1 MASSE
6 IRATI
11 TLDASQFNSNLNG
24 VVKGL
29 SNFASNAN
37 DIGSSTSRSFA
48 QLGKDLGNVGLQM
61 QIAGQSIQTFFK
73 PVAGILTDSIKSAVS
88 YEDAFAGVRKT
99 VVATEP
105 EFNQLS
111 DAIRNMS
118 KEMPE
123 SADEIA
129 HVMEI
134 AGQLGIS
141 GVDNLESFTKTA
153 VMLGDTTNLSSEEAS
168 TALARFLNITGSGT
182 DTVDRLGSTLVD
194 LGNNTATTEADIMNM
209 ALGLAAAGS
218 QVGMT
223 DADILGFAA
232 TLSSL
237 GIASER
243 GGTAFSKLM
252 INMEVATE
260 TGGEALEQFASVA
273 GMSADQFKEKF
284 KTDATGAIT
293 DFIGGL
299 KNIENNGGS
308 AIKTL
313 DDMGI
318 KEVRL
323 RDTIMRAVEG
333 YDMMND
339 NLKLST
345 DAYNDN
351 NALVE
356 EAGKRYETTQ
366 SKIDIFK
373 NKLKDVGISIGDAVL
388 PAISKLLDI
397 GGKIIDWVGQLDP
410 KFLAI
415 VGVVGAVGVA
425 IGGFI
430 SVLGLVVSGISGGI
444 SALGLLG
451 GALSAV
457 SAPVLAVIGV
467 IAALVA
473 AFVYCW
479 NNVDGFK
486 EHVKEA
492 FSTIYEVIKSAVST
506 IWDVI
511 QTVWGAIKPFVME
524 VFQGC
529 AEIIGEVFLIIT
541 DYVVPAVKNIW
552 DTIEKV
558 WGAIKPY
565 VEKIFGGIAEYLGG
579 IWEVIKSVIKGA
591 LDIIKAIMDGDWGA
605 IKDIVA
611 NMMDGI
617 KNGIKR
623 TWDGIKQILDTVLDA
638 IKAVMSHVWE
648 GIKDKIS
655 SVLDGIKS
663 VISSVWDAI
672 KSAISSVLDAIKSV
686 VSNVWNSIKDTISSV
701 LEGIKSVASNIWNGI
716 KDTISSVLD
725 GIKSVASNV
734 WNGIKDTASSAFE
747 SIKSTASNVWNGI
760 KSAITHP
767 IETAKNTVLGIIDR
781 IKSAFSNMHISIP
794 KPKLPHIN
802 VGSRSF
808 LGGKVTIPTF
818 SISWY
823 AKGGFFDGATMIGV
837 GEAGKEAVLPLENK
851 RNMKPYA
858 QAVASLLDDFNAEP
872 KGNVYNNFNVSQ
884 LVVREEADIKKVAE
898 ELYTLQRREQR
909 KRGVPNV

>member
-29 SNFASNAN
+29 DNFASSAN
-37 DIGSSTSRSFA
+37 DIGSSTSRSFQ
-48 QLGKDLGNVGLQM
+48 QLGKDLGNAGLQM

-99 VVATEP
+99 VDATEP

-118 KEMPE
+118 KQMPE
-123 SADEIA
+123 SAEEIA
-129 HVMEI
+129 GVMEI

-141 GVDNLESFTKTA
+141 GTDNLESFTRTA

-194 LGNNTATTEADIMNM
+194 LGNNTATTESEIMDM
-209 ALGLAAAGS
+209 ALGLASAGS

-243 GGTAFSKLM
+243 GGSAFSKLM

-299 KNIENNGGS
+299 KNINDNGGS

-397 GGKIIDWVGQLDP
+397 GGKIIDWIGQLDP

-486 EHVKEA
+486 EKVKEA
-492 FSTIYEVIKSAVST
+492 FSTIYETIKSAVST

-511 QTVWGAIKPFVME
+511 KTVWGAIKPFVME

-529 AEIIGEVFLIIT
+529 AEIIGEVFTIIT

-565 VEKIFGGIAEYLGG
+565 VEKIFGGLAEYLGG

-623 TWDGIKQILDTVLDA
+623 TWDGIKQIIGTVLDA
-638 IKAVMSHVWE
+638 IKAVISNIWE
-648 GIKDKIS
+648 GIKEKIS

-781 IKSAFSNMHISIP
+781 IKSAFSNMKISIP

-858 QAVASLLDDFNAEP
+858 EAVAAIMNDLSNEP

>member
-29 SNFASNAN
+29 DNFASSAN
-37 DIGSSTSRSFA
+37 DIGSSTSRSFQ
-48 QLGKDLGNVGLQM
+48 QLGKDLGNAGLQM

-73 PVAGILTDSIKSAVS
+73 PISGILTDSINSAVS

-99 VVATEP
+99 VDATEP

-118 KEMPE
+118 KQMPE
-123 SADEIA
+123 SAEEIA
-129 HVMEI
+129 GVMEI
-134 AGQLGIS
+134 AGQLGIR
-141 GVDNLESFTKTA
+141 GTDNLESFTRTA

-243 GGTAFSKLM
+243 GGSAFSKLM

-486 EHVKEA
+486 EKVKEA
-492 FSTIYEVIKSAVST
+492 FSTIYETIKSAVST

-529 AEIIGEVFLIIT
+529 AEIIGEVFTIIT

-565 VEKIFGGIAEYLGG
+565 VEQIFGGLAEYLGG

-605 IKDIVA
+605 IKDIVL
-611 NMMDGI
+611 NMVDGI
-617 KNGIKR
+617 KNGIQR

-648 GIKDKIS
+648 AIKNKIS

-858 QAVASLLDDFNAEP
+858 EAVAAIMNDLSNEP

>member
-29 SNFASNAN
+29 DNFASSAN
-37 DIGSSTSRSFA
+37 DIGSSTSRSFQ
-48 QLGKDLGNVGLQM
+48 QLGKDLGNAGLQM

-73 PVAGILTDSIKSAVS
+73 PVSGILTDSINSAVS

-99 VVATEP
+99 VDATEP

-118 KEMPE
+118 KQMPE

-141 GVDNLESFTKTA
+141 GTDNLESFTRTA

-194 LGNNTATTEADIMNM
+194 LGNNTATTESEIMDM
-209 ALGLAAAGS
+209 ALGLASAGS

-243 GGTAFSKLM
+243 GGSAFSKLM

-397 GGKIIDWVGQLDP
+397 GGKIIDWIGQLDP

-415 VGVVGAVGVA
+415 VGVIGTVGVA

-430 SVLGLVVSGISGGI
+430 SALGLVVSGISGGI

-486 EHVKEA
+486 EKVKEA

-529 AEIIGEVFLIIT
+529 AEIIGEVFTIIT

-565 VEKIFGGIAEYLGG
+565 VEQIFGGLAEYLGG

-623 TWDGIKQILDTVLDA
+623 TWDGIKQIIGTVLDA
-638 IKAVMSHVWE
+638 IKAVISNIWE
-648 GIKDKIS
+648 GIKEKIS

-858 QAVASLLDDFNAEP
+858 EAVAAIMNDLSNEP

>member
-29 SNFASNAN
+29 DNFASSAN

-99 VVATEP
+99 VDATEP

-118 KEMPE
+118 KQMPE

-141 GVDNLESFTKTA
+141 GVDNLETFTKTA

-168 TALARFLNITGSGT
+168 TALAKFLNITGSGT

-223 DADILGFAA
+223 DSDILGFAA

-299 KNIENNGGS
+299 KNINDNGGS

-373 NKLKDVGISIGDAVL
+373 NKLKDVGISIGNAVL

-415 VGVVGAVGVA
+415 VGVIGAVGVA

-451 GALSAV
+451 GALSAI
-457 SAPVLAVIGV
+457 SAPVLAVVAV
-467 IAALVA
+467 IAGLVA

-479 NNVDGFK
+479 NNVEGFREK
-486 EHVKEA
+486 VTEA
-492 FSTIYEVIKSAVST
+492 FHTVCDVVSSVVST

-511 QTVWGAIKPFVME
+511 QTVWGAIKPFVIE

-529 AEIIGEVFLIIT
+529 AEIIGEVFTIIT

-579 IWEVIKSVIKGA
+579 IWEVIKSVIKAA

-605 IKDIVA
+605 IKDIVL
-611 NMMDGI
+611 NMVDGI

-623 TWDGIKQILDTVLDA
+623 TWDGIKQIIDTVLDA
-638 IKAVMSHVWE
+638 IKAVISNIWE
-648 GIKDKIS
+648 AIKNKIS

-663 VISSVWDAI
+663 VVSSAWEAV
-672 KSAISSVLDAIKSV
+672 KNKVSSVLDGIKAVISTAWEAVKNKISYVLDGIKSV
-686 VSNVWNSIKDTISSV
+686 VSSAW
-701 LEGIKSVASNIWNGI
+701 EGVKN
-716 KDTISSVLD
+716 KISSVLD
-725 GIKSVASNV
+725 GIKSVASNA
-734 WNGIKDTASSAFE
+734 WDNIKNKASSAFE
-747 SIKSTASNVWNGI
+747 GIKSTASNVWNGI

-767 IETAKNTVLGIIDR
+767 IETAKDKVLGIVDR

-794 KPKLPHIN
+794 KPKLPHIS
-802 VGSRSF
+802 VGSKSF

-818 SISWY
+818 SIDWY

-858 QAVASLLDDFNAEP
+858 EAVASLMNDLSNEP
-872 KGNVYNNFNVSQ
+872 KGNVYNNFNISQ

-909 KRGVPNV
+909 RRGVPNV

>member
-24 VVKGL
+24 VTKGL
-29 SNFASNAN
+29 SNFASSAN

-99 VVATEP
+99 VDATEP
-105 EFNQLS
+105 EFQQLS

-118 KEMPE
+118 KQMPE

-134 AGQLGIS
+134 AGQLGIR
-141 GVDNLESFTKTA
+141 GVDDLETFTKTA

-168 TALARFLNITGSGT
+168 TALAKFLNITGSGT

-223 DADILGFAA
+223 DSDILGFAA

-356 EAGKRYETTQ
+356 EAGKRYETVQ

-373 NKLKDVGISIGDAVL
+373 NKLKDVGISIGNAVL

-415 VGVVGAVGVA
+415 VGVIGTVGVA
-425 IGGFI
+425 IGGFL

-444 SALGLLG
+444 AALGLLG
-451 GALSAV
+451 GALSAI
-457 SAPVLAVIGV
+457 SAPVLAVVAV
-467 IAALVA
+467 IAGLVA

-479 NNVDGFK
+479 NNVEGFREK
-486 EHVKEA
+486 VTEA
-492 FSTIYEVIKSAVST
+492 FHTIYEVIKSAVST

-511 QTVWGAIKPFVME
+511 QTVWGAIKPFVVE

-529 AEIIGEVFLIIT
+529 AEIIGEVFTIIT

-579 IWEVIKSVIKGA
+579 IWEVIKSVIKAA

-605 IKDIVA
+605 IKDIVL
-611 NMMDGI
+611 NMVEGI

-623 TWDGIKQILDTVLDA
+623 TWDGIKQIIGTVLDA
-638 IKAVMSHVWE
+638 IKAVISNVWE
-648 GIKDKIS
+648 AIKNKIS

-663 VISSVWDAI
+663 VASSAWEGIKSLISSA
-672 KSAISSVLDAIKSV
+672 LDAIKSV
-686 VSNVWNSIKDTISSV
+686 VSSIWEAIKNKISSV
-701 LEGIKSVASNIWNGI
+701 LDGIKSVVSSAWDGVKN
-716 KDTISSVLD
+716 KISSVLD
-725 GIKSVASNV
+725 GIKSVASNA
-734 WNGIKDTASSAFE
+734 WDNIKNKASSAFE
-747 SIKSTASNVWNGI
+747 SVKSTASNVWNGI
-760 KSAITHP
+760 KSAITRP
-767 IETAKNTVLGIIDR
+767 IESAKDTVVGIVDR
-781 IKSAFSNMHISIP
+781 IKSAFSNMKISIP
-794 KPKLPHIN
+794 KPKLPHIS
-802 VGSRSF
+802 VGSKSF

-818 SISWY
+818 SIDWY

-858 QAVASLLDDFNAEP
+858 EAVASLMNDLSNEP
-872 KGNVYNNFNVSQ
+872 KGNIYNNFNVSQ

>member
-29 SNFASNAN
+29 DNFASSAN
-37 DIGSSTSRSFA
+37 DIGSSTSRSFQ

-73 PVAGILTDSIKSAVS
+73 PVSGILTDSIKSAVS

-99 VVATEP
+99 VDATEP

-123 SADEIA
+123 SAEEIA

-141 GVDNLESFTKTA
+141 GTDNLESFTRTA

-182 DTVDRLGSTLVD
+182 DTVDKLGSTLVD
-194 LGNNTATTEADIMNM
+194 LGNNTATTESEIMDM
-209 ALGLAAAGS
+209 ALGLASAGS

-243 GGTAFSKLM
+243 GGSAFSKLM

-511 QTVWGAIKPFVME
+511 KTVWGAIKPFVME

-565 VEKIFGGIAEYLGG
+565 VEKIFGGLAEYLGG

-605 IKDIVA
+605 IKDIVL
-611 NMMDGI
+611 NMVDGI

-623 TWDGIKQILDTVLDA
+623 TWDGIKQIIDTVLDA
-638 IKAVMSHVWE
+638 IKAVISNVWE
-648 GIKDKIS
+648 AIKNKIS

-663 VISSVWDAI
+663 VASSAWEGIKSLISSA
-672 KSAISSVLDAIKSV
+672 LDAIKSV
-686 VSNVWNSIKDTISSV
+686 VSSIWEAIKNKISSV
-701 LEGIKSVASNIWNGI
+701 LDGIKSVVSNIWNGI

-725 GIKSVASNV
+725 GIKSVASNA
-734 WNGIKDTASSAFE
+734 WDNIKNKASSAFE
-747 SIKSTASNVWNGI
+747 SVKSTASNVWNGI

-767 IETAKNTVLGIIDR
+767 IESAKNTVLGIIDR

-794 KPKLPHIN
+794 KPKLPHIS

>member
-29 SNFASNAN
+29 DNFASSAN

-99 VVATEP
+99 VDATEP

-118 KEMPE
+118 KQMPE

-141 GVDNLESFTKTA
+141 GVGNLETFTKTA

-168 TALARFLNITGSGT
+168 TALAKFLNITGSGT

-223 DADILGFAA
+223 DSDILGFAA

-345 DAYNDN
+345 DAYNNN

-366 SKIDIFK
+366 SKIEIFK
-373 NKLKDVGISIGDAVL
+373 NKLKDVGISIGNAVL

-415 VGVVGAVGVA
+415 VGVIGTVGVA
-425 IGGFI
+425 IGGFL

-451 GALSAV
+451 GALSAI
-457 SAPVLAVIGV
+457 SAPVLAVVAV
-467 IAALVA
+467 IAGLVA

-479 NNVDGFK
+479 NNVEGFREK
-486 EHVKEA
+486 VTEA
-492 FSTIYEVIKSAVST
+492 FHTVCDVVSSVVST

-511 QTVWGAIKPFVME
+511 QTVWGAIKPFVIE

-529 AEIIGEVFLIIT
+529 AEIIGEVFTIIT

-552 DTIEKV
+552 DTIENV

-605 IKDIVA
+605 IKDIVL
-611 NMMDGI
+611 NMVEGI

-623 TWDGIKQILDTVLDA
+623 TWDGIKQIIDTVLDG
-638 IKAVMSHVWE
+638 IKAVISNVWE
-648 GIKDKIS
+648 AIKNKIS
-655 SVLDGIKS
+655 SVLDGIKA
-663 VISSVWDAI
+663 VISTAWEAVKNKVSY
-672 KSAISSVLDAIKSV
+672 VLD
-686 VSNVWNSIKDTISSV
+686 
-701 LEGIKSVASNIWNGI
+701 GIKAVISTAWEAVKN
-716 KDTISSVLD
+716 KISSVLD
-725 GIKSVASNV
+725 GIKAVISTAWEAVKNKISYV
-734 WNGIKDTASSAFE
+734 LEGIKSVVSNAWDNIKNRASSAFE
-747 SIKSTASNVWNGI
+747 GIKSTASNVWNGI

-767 IETAKNTVLGIIDR
+767 IETAKDKVLGIVDR

-794 KPKLPHIN
+794 KPKLPHIS
-802 VGSRSF
+802 VGSKSF

-818 SISWY
+818 SIDWY

-858 QAVASLLDDFNAEP
+858 EAVASLMNDLSNEP
-872 KGNVYNNFNVSQ
+872 KGNVYNNFNISQ

-909 KRGVPNV
+909 RRGVPNV

>member
-29 SNFASNAN
+29 DNFASSAN
-37 DIGSSTSRSFA
+37 DIGSSTSRSFQ
-48 QLGKDLGNVGLQM
+48 QLGKDLGNAGLQM

-99 VVATEP
+99 VDATEP

-118 KEMPE
+118 KQMPE
-123 SADEIA
+123 SAEEIA
-129 HVMEI
+129 GVMEI
-134 AGQLGIS
+134 AGQLGIR
-141 GVDNLESFTKTA
+141 GTDNLESFTRTA

-194 LGNNTATTEADIMNM
+194 LGNNTATTESEIMDM
-209 ALGLAAAGS
+209 ALGLASAGS

-243 GGTAFSKLM
+243 GGSAFSKLM

-299 KNIENNGGS
+299 KNINDNGGS

-373 NKLKDVGISIGDAVL
+373 NKLKDVGISIGNAVL

-397 GGKIIDWVGQLDP
+397 GGKIIDWIGQLDP

-486 EHVKEA
+486 EKVKEA
-492 FSTIYEVIKSAVST
+492 FSTIYETIKSAVST

-511 QTVWGAIKPFVME
+511 KTVWGAIKPFVME

-529 AEIIGEVFLIIT
+529 AEIIGEVFTIIT

-565 VEKIFGGIAEYLGG
+565 VEKIFGGLAEYLGG

-623 TWDGIKQILDTVLDA
+623 TWDGIKQIIGTVLDA
-638 IKAVMSHVWE
+638 IKAVISNIWE
-648 GIKDKIS
+648 GIKEKIS

-781 IKSAFSNMHISIP
+781 IKSAFSNMKISIP

-858 QAVASLLDDFNAEP
+858 EAVAAIMNDLSNEP

>member
-29 SNFASNAN
+29 DNFASSAN

-99 VVATEP
+99 VDATEP

-118 KEMPE
+118 KQMPE
-123 SADEIA
+123 SADDIA

-141 GVDNLESFTKTA
+141 GVDNLETFTKTA

-168 TALARFLNITGSGT
+168 TALAKFLNITGSST
-182 DTVDRLGSTLVD
+182 ETVDKLGSSLVD

-218 QVGMT
+218 QVGMS

-299 KNIENNGGS
+299 KNINDNGGS

-373 NKLKDVGISIGDAVL
+373 NKLKDVGISIGNAVL

-410 KFLAI
+410 KILAI
-415 VGVVGAVGVA
+415 VGVIGTVGVA
-425 IGGFI
+425 IGGFL

-451 GALSAV
+451 GALSAI
-457 SAPVLAVIGV
+457 SAPVLAVVAV
-467 IAALVA
+467 IAGLVA

-479 NNVDGFK
+479 NNVEGFREK
-486 EHVKEA
+486 VTEA
-492 FSTIYEVIKSAVST
+492 FHTIYEVIKSAVST

-511 QTVWGAIKPFVME
+511 QTVWGAIKPFVVE

-529 AEIIGEVFLIIT
+529 AEIIGEVFTIIT

-579 IWEVIKSVIKGA
+579 IWEVIKSVIKAA

-605 IKDIVA
+605 IKDIVL
-611 NMMDGI
+611 NMVEGI

-623 TWDGIKQILDTVLDA
+623 TWDGIKQIIDTVLDA
-638 IKAVMSHVWE
+638 IKAVISNVWE
-648 GIKDKIS
+648 AIKNKIS

-663 VISSVWDAI
+663 VASSAWEGIKSLISSA
-672 KSAISSVLDAIKSV
+672 LDAIKSV
-686 VSNVWNSIKDTISSV
+686 VSSIWEAIKNKISSV
-701 LEGIKSVASNIWNGI
+701 LDGIKSVVSSAWDGVKN
-716 KDTISSVLD
+716 KISSVLD
-725 GIKSVASNV
+725 GIKSVASNA
-734 WNGIKDTASSAFE
+734 WDNIKNKASSAFE
-747 SIKSTASNVWNGI
+747 GIKSTASNVWNGI

-767 IETAKNTVLGIIDR
+767 IETAKDKVLGIVDK
-781 IKSAFSNMHISIP
+781 IKSAFSGMKISIP
-794 KPKLPHIN
+794 KPKLPHID
-802 VGSRSF
+802 VGSKSF

-858 QAVASLLDDFNAEP
+858 EAVASLMNDLSNEP
-872 KGNVYNNFNVSQ
+872 KGNVYNNFNISQ

-909 KRGVPNV
+909 RRGVPNV

>member
-11 TLDASQFNSNLNG
+11 TLDASQFTSNLNG
-24 VVKGL
+24 VEKGL
-29 SNFASNAN
+29 SNFASNASN
-37 DIGSSTSRSFA
+37 IGSSTSRSFA

-61 QIAGQSIQTFFK
+61 QVAGQSIQTFFK

-99 VVATEP
+99 VDATEP

-123 SADEIA
+123 SAEEIA
-129 HVMEI
+129 GVMEI
-134 AGQLGIS
+134 AGQLGIR
-141 GVDNLESFTKTA
+141 GTDNLESFTRTA

-223 DADILGFAA
+223 DSDILGFAA

-243 GGTAFSKLM
+243 GGSAFSKLM

-373 NKLKDVGISIGDAVL
+373 NKLKDVGISIGNAVL

-451 GALSAV
+451 GALSAI
-457 SAPVLAVIGV
+457 SAPVLAVVAV
-467 IAALVA
+467 IAGLVA

-486 EHVKEA
+486 EHVTEA
-492 FSTIYEVIKSAVST
+492 FHTIWEVIKSAVST

-511 QTVWGAIKPFVME
+511 KTVWGAIKPFVME

-565 VEKIFGGIAEYLGG
+565 VEKIFGGLAEDLGG

-591 LDIIKAIMDGDWGA
+591 LDIIKAVMDGDWGA
-605 IKDIVA
+605 IKDIVL
-611 NMMDGI
+611 NMVDGI
-617 KNGIKR
+617 KNGIQR
-623 TWDGIKQILDTVLDA
+623 TWDGIKQI
-638 IKAVMSHVWE
+638 
-648 GIKDKIS
+648 IS
-655 SVLDGIKS
+655 TVLDGIKS
-663 VISSVWDAI
+663 VVSTAWEGIKNKVSSA
-672 KSAISSVLDAIKSV
+672 LDAIKAVISTAWETV
-686 VSNVWNSIKDTISSV
+686 KNKVSYV
-701 LEGIKSVASNIWNGI
+701 LDGIKVV
-716 KDTISSVLD
+716 ISTAWEAVKNKISHVLD
-725 GIKSVASNV
+725 GIKSVVSNA
-734 WNGIKDTASSAFE
+734 WDNIKNTASSAFE
-747 SIKSTASNVWNGI
+747 GIKSTASSVWNGI
-760 KSAITHP
+760 KSAITRP
-767 IETAKNTVLGIIDR
+767 IESAKNKVLGIVEK
-781 IKSAFSNMHISIP
+781 IKSAFSGMKISIP
-794 KPKLPHIN
+794 KPKLPHID
-802 VGSRSF
+802 VGSKSF

-858 QAVASLLDDFNAEP
+858 EAVASLMNDLSDEP

>member
-24 VVKGL
+24 VIKGL
-29 SNFASNAN
+29 DNFASNAN
-37 DIGSSTSRSFA
+37 NIGNSASKSFQ
-48 QLGKDLGNVGLQM
+48 QLGKDLGNAGLQM
-61 QIAGQSIQTFFK
+61 QIAGKSIQTLFK
-73 PVAGILTDSIKSAVS
+73 PMAGILTDSVKAAID
-88 YEDAFAGVRKT
+88 YQDAFAGVRKT
-99 VVATEP
+99 VDATEP
-105 EFNQLS
+105 EFKQLS
-111 DAIRNMS
+111 DAVRNMS
-118 KEMPE
+118 KQMPE

-141 GVDNLESFTKTA
+141 GVGNLETFTKTA

-168 TALARFLNITGSGT
+168 TALAKFLNITGSGT
-182 DTVDRLGSTLVD
+182 GTVDRLGSSLVD

-218 QVGMT
+218 QIGMS

-299 KNIENNGGS
+299 KNINDNGGS

-345 DAYNDN
+345 DAYNEN
-351 NALVE
+351 NALVD
-356 EAGKRYETTQ
+356 EAAKRYETVQ
-366 SKIDIFK
+366 SKLDIFK
-373 NKLKDVGISIGDAVL
+373 NKLKDVGISIGDAML

-397 GGKIIDWVGQLDP
+397 GGKIVDWVGQLNP
-410 KFLAI
+410 NFLAV
-415 VGVVGAVGVA
+415 VGVIGVVGVA
-425 IGGFI
+425 IGGFL
-430 SVLGLVVSGISGGI
+430 SVLGLIVSGISGGI
-444 SALGLLG
+444 AALGLLG
-451 GALSAV
+451 GALTAI
-457 SAPVLAVIGV
+457 SAPVVAVIAV
-467 IAALVA
+467 IAGLVA

-486 EHVKEA
+486 EHVTEA
-492 FSTIYEVIKSAVST
+492 FNRIYDVISNAVST
-506 IWDVI
+506 VWDVI
-511 QTVWGAIKPFVME
+511 QTVWGAIKPFVVD
-524 VFQGC
+524 VFQGI
-529 AEIIGEVFLIIT
+529 ATIVGEVFTIIL
-541 DYVVPAVKNIW
+541 DIVVPVVEGIW
-552 DTIEKV
+552 NTIQTV
-558 WGAIKPY
+558 WGAVKPY
-565 VEKIFGGIAEYLGG
+565 VEAVFGGIAEYLGG
-579 IWEVIKSVIKGA
+579 IWDVIYSVIKGA
-591 LDIIKAIMDGDWGA
+591 LDIIKAVMDGDWGA
-605 IKDIVA
+605 IKDIVL
-611 NMMDGI
+611 NMVDGI
-617 KNGIKR
+617 KNGIQR
-623 TWDGIKQILDTVLDA
+623 TWDGIKQIISTVLDG
-638 IKAVMSHVWE
+638 IKAVISTVWE
-648 GIKDKIS
+648 AIKNKIS

-663 VISSVWDAI
+663 VASSAWEGIKSLISSA
-672 KSAISSVLDAIKSV
+672 LDGIKSV
-686 VSNVWNSIKDTISSV
+686 VSSIW
-701 LEGIKSVASNIWNGI
+701 EGIKN
-716 KDTISSVLD
+716 KISSVLD
-725 GIKSVASNV
+725 GIKSVASNA
-734 WNGIKDTASSAFE
+734 WDNIKNTASSAFE
-747 SIKSTASNVWNGI
+747 SVKSTASNVWNGI
-760 KSAITHP
+760 KSAITRP
-767 IETAKNTVLGIIDR
+767 IESAKDTVIGIVDK
-781 IKSAFSNMHISIP
+781 IKSAFSGMKISIP
-794 KPKLPHIN
+794 KPKLPHID
-802 VGSRSF
+802 VGSKSF

-858 QAVASLLDDFNAEP
+858 EAVASLMNDLSNEP

>member
-11 TLDASQFNSNLNG
+11 TLDATQFNSNLNG

-37 DIGSSTSRSFA
+37 NIGNSASKSFS
-48 QLGKDLGNVGLQM
+48 QLGKDLSSVGIQM
-61 QIAGQSIQTFFK
+61 QIAGKSIQTLFK
-73 PVAGILTDSIKSAVS
+73 PMAGILTDSVKAAID
-88 YEDAFAGVRKT
+88 YQDAFAGVRKT
-99 VVATEP
+99 VDATEP
-105 EFNQLS
+105 EFKQLS
-111 DAIRNMS
+111 DAVRNMS

-141 GVDNLESFTKTA
+141 GVGNLETFTKTA

-168 TALARFLNITGSGT
+168 TALAKFLNITGSGT
-182 DTVDRLGSTLVD
+182 GTVDRLGSSLVD

-218 QVGMT
+218 QIGMS

-351 NALVE
+351 NALVD
-356 EAGKRYETTQ
+356 EAAKRYETVQ

-397 GGKIIDWVGQLDP
+397 GGKIVDWVGQLNP
-410 KFLAI
+410 NFLAV
-415 VGVVGAVGVA
+415 VGVIGVVGVA
-425 IGGFI
+425 IGGFL
-430 SVLGLVVSGISGGI
+430 SVLGLIVSGISGGI
-444 SALGLLG
+444 AALGLLG
-451 GALSAV
+451 GALTAI
-457 SAPVLAVIGV
+457 SAPVVAVIAV
-467 IAALVA
+467 IAGLVA

-486 EHVKEA
+486 EHVTEA
-492 FSTIYEVIKSAVST
+492 FHRIYDVISNAVST
-506 IWDVI
+506 VWDVI
-511 QTVWGAIKPFVME
+511 QTVWGAIKPFVVD
-524 VFQGC
+524 VFQGI
-529 AEIIGEVFLIIT
+529 ATIVGEVFTIIL
-541 DYVVPAVKNIW
+541 DIVVPVVEGVWN
-552 DTIEKV
+552 TIQSV
-558 WGAIKPY
+558 WGAVKPY
-565 VEKIFGGIAEYLGG
+565 VEAIFGGIAEYLGG
-579 IWEVIKSVIKGA
+579 IWDVIYSVIKGA
-591 LDIIKAIMDGDWGA
+591 LDIIKAAMDGDWGA
-605 IKDIVA
+605 IKDIVL
-611 NMMDGI
+611 NMVDGI
-617 KNGIKR
+617 KDGIQR
-623 TWDGIKQILDTVLDA
+623 TWDGIKQIISTVLDG
-638 IKAVMSHVWE
+638 IKSVVSAAWE
-648 GIKDKIS
+648 GIKNKVS

-663 VISSVWDAI
+663 VASSAWEGIKSLISSA
-672 KSAISSVLDAIKSV
+672 LDGIKSV
-686 VSNVWNSIKDTISSV
+686 VSSIW
-701 LEGIKSVASNIWNGI
+701 EGIKS
-716 KDTISSVLD
+716 KISSVLD
-725 GIKSVASNV
+725 GIKSVASNA
-734 WNGIKDTASSAFE
+734 WDNIKNTASSAFE
-747 SIKSTASNVWNGI
+747 SVKSTASNVWNGI
-760 KSAITHP
+760 KSAITRP
-767 IETAKNTVLGIIDR
+767 IESAKDTVIGIVDK
-781 IKSAFSNMHISIP
+781 IKSAFSGMKISIP
-794 KPKLPHIN
+794 KPKLPHID
-802 VGSRSF
+802 VGSKSF

-858 QAVASLLDDFNAEP
+858 EAVASLMNDLSNEP

-884 LVVREEADIKKVAE
+884 LVVREEADIKKIAE

>member
-29 SNFASNAN
+29 DNFASSAN

-99 VVATEP
+99 VDATEP

-118 KEMPE
+118 KQMPE
-123 SADEIA
+123 SAEEIA
-129 HVMEI
+129 GVMEI

-141 GVDNLESFTKTA
+141 GTDNLESFTRTA

-194 LGNNTATTEADIMNM
+194 LGNNTATTEAEIMDM
-209 ALGLAAAGS
+209 ALGLASAGS

-223 DADILGFAA
+223 DSDILGFAA

-552 DTIEKV
+552 DTIQTV

-605 IKDIVA
+605 IKDIVL
-611 NMMDGI
+611 NMVDGI
-617 KNGIKR
+617 KNGIQR
-623 TWDGIKQILDTVLDA
+623 TWDGIKQILGTVLDA
-638 IKAVMSHVWE
+638 IKAVISTVWE
-648 GIKDKIS
+648 AIKNKIS

-672 KSAISSVLDAIKSV
+672 KSAISSALDAIKSV

-701 LEGIKSVASNIWNGI
+701 LDGIKSVASNIWNGI

-725 GIKSVASNV
+725 GIKSVASNA
-734 WNGIKDTASSAFE
+734 WDNIKNTASSAFE
-747 SIKSTASNVWNGI
+747 SVKSTASNVWNGI
-760 KSAITHP
+760 KSAITRP
-767 IETAKNTVLGIIDR
+767 IESAKNTVLGIVDR

>member
-99 VVATEP
+99 VDATEP

-118 KEMPE
+118 KQMPE
-123 SADEIA
+123 SANDIA

-141 GVDNLESFTKTA
+141 GVDNLETFTKTA

-168 TALARFLNITGSGT
+168 TALAKFLNITGSST
-182 DTVDRLGSTLVD
+182 KTVDKLGSSLVD

-218 QVGMT
+218 QVGMS

-299 KNIENNGGS
+299 KNINDNGGS

-339 NLKLST
+339 NLKLSS

-373 NKLKDVGISIGDAVL
+373 NKLKDVGISIGNAVL

-451 GALSAV
+451 GALSAI
-457 SAPVLAVIGV
+457 SAPVLAVVAV
-467 IAALVA
+467 IAGLVA

-479 NNVDGFK
+479 NNVEGFREK
-486 EHVKEA
+486 VTEA
-492 FSTIYEVIKSAVST
+492 FHTIYEVIKSAVST

-529 AEIIGEVFLIIT
+529 AEIIGEVFTIIT

-605 IKDIVA
+605 IKDIVL
-611 NMMDGI
+611 NMVEGI

-623 TWDGIKQILDTVLDA
+623 TWDGIKQIIDTVLDA
-638 IKAVMSHVWE
+638 IKAVISNIWE
-648 GIKDKIS
+648 AIKNKIS

-663 VISSVWDAI
+663 VISSVWDSI
-672 KSAISSVLDAIKSV
+672 KSAISSALDAIKSV
-686 VSNVWNSIKDTISSV
+686 VSSIWEAIKNKISSV
-701 LEGIKSVASNIWNGI
+701 LDGIKSVVASAWDGVKN
-716 KDTISSVLD
+716 KISSVLD
-725 GIKSVASNV
+725 GIKSVASNA
-734 WNGIKDTASSAFE
+734 WENIKNTASSAFE
-747 SIKSTASNVWNGI
+747 SVKSTASNVWNGI

-767 IETAKNTVLGIIDR
+767 IETAKDTVLGIVDR

-794 KPKLPHIN
+794 KPKLPHIS
-802 VGSRSF
+802 VGSKSF

-858 QAVASLLDDFNAEP
+858 QAVASLLDDFNTEP
-872 KGNVYNNFNVSQ
+872 KGNIYNNFNVSQ

>member
-11 TLDASQFNSNLNG
+11 TLDASQFTSNLNG
-24 VVKGL
+24 VEKGL
-29 SNFASNAN
+29 SNFASNASN
-37 DIGSSTSRSFA
+37 IGSSTSRSFA

-61 QIAGQSIQTFFK
+61 QVAGQSIQTFFK

-99 VVATEP
+99 VDATEP

-118 KEMPE
+118 KQMPE

-141 GVDNLESFTKTA
+141 GVDDLETFTKTA

-168 TALARFLNITGSGT
+168 TALAKFLNITGSGT
-182 DTVDRLGSTLVD
+182 GTVDKLGSSLVD

-218 QVGMT
+218 QVGMS

-243 GGTAFSKLM
+243 GGSAFSKLM

-373 NKLKDVGISIGDAVL
+373 NKLKDVGISIGNAVL

-451 GALSAV
+451 GALSAI
-457 SAPVLAVIGV
+457 SAPVLAVIAV
-467 IAALVA
+467 IAGLVA

-486 EHVKEA
+486 EHVTEA
-492 FSTIYEVIKSAVST
+492 FHTIWEVIKSAVST

-511 QTVWGAIKPFVME
+511 KTVWGAIKPFVME

-565 VEKIFGGIAEYLGG
+565 VEKIFGGLAEYLGG

-605 IKDIVA
+605 IKDIVI
-611 NMMDGI
+611 NMVEGI

-623 TWDGIKQILDTVLDA
+623 TWDGIKQIIDTVLDA
-638 IKAVMSHVWE
+638 IKAVISNVWE
-648 GIKDKIS
+648 AIKNKIS

-663 VISSVWDAI
+663 VASSAWEGIKSLISSA
-672 KSAISSVLDAIKSV
+672 LDAIKSV
-686 VSNVWNSIKDTISSV
+686 VSSIWEAIKNKISSV
-701 LEGIKSVASNIWNGI
+701 LDGIKSVVSNIWNGI

-725 GIKSVASNV
+725 GIKSVASNA
-734 WNGIKDTASSAFE
+734 WDNIKNKASSAFE
-747 SIKSTASNVWNGI
+747 SVKSTASNVWNGI

-767 IETAKNTVLGIIDR
+767 IESAKNTVLGIIDR

-794 KPKLPHIN
+794 KPKLPHIS

-858 QAVASLLDDFNAEP
+858 QAVASLLDDFNTEP

>member
-24 VVKGL
+24 AVKGL
-29 SNFASNAN
+29 DNFASSAN

-73 PVAGILTDSIKSAVS
+73 PVSGILTDSIKSAVS

-99 VVATEP
+99 VDATEP

-118 KEMPE
+118 KQMPE

-134 AGQLGIS
+134 AGQLGIR
-141 GVDNLESFTKTA
+141 GTDNLESFTRTA

-223 DADILGFAA
+223 DSDILGFAA

-356 EAGKRYETTQ
+356 EAGKRYETVQ

-373 NKLKDVGISIGDAVL
+373 NKLKDVGISIGNAVL

-415 VGVVGAVGVA
+415 VGVIGTVGVA
-425 IGGFI
+425 IGGFL

-451 GALSAV
+451 GALSAI
-457 SAPVLAVIGV
+457 SAPVLAVVAV
-467 IAALVA
+467 IAGLVA

-479 NNVDGFK
+479 NNVEGFREK
-486 EHVKEA
+486 VTEA
-492 FSTIYEVIKSAVST
+492 FHTVCDVVSSVVST

-511 QTVWGAIKPFVME
+511 QTVWGAIKPFVIE

-529 AEIIGEVFLIIT
+529 AEIIGEVFTIIT

-552 DTIEKV
+552 DTIQSV

-605 IKDIVA
+605 IKDIVL
-611 NMMDGI
+611 NMVDGI

-623 TWDGIKQILDTVLDA
+623 TWDGIKQIIGTVLDG
-638 IKAVMSHVWE
+638 IKAVISNIWE
-648 GIKDKIS
+648 AIKNKIS

-663 VISSVWDAI
+663 VISSVWDSI
-672 KSAISSVLDAIKSV
+672 KSAISSALDAIKSV
-686 VSNVWNSIKDTISSV
+686 VSSIWEAIKNKISSV
-701 LEGIKSVASNIWNGI
+701 LDGIKSVVSSAWDGVKN
-716 KDTISSVLD
+716 KISSVLD
-725 GIKSVASNV
+725 GIKSVASNA
-734 WNGIKDTASSAFE
+734 WDNIKNKASSAFE
-747 SIKSTASNVWNGI
+747 GIKSTASNVWNGI

-767 IETAKNTVLGIIDR
+767 IETAKDTVLGIVDR
-781 IKSAFSNMHISIP
+781 IKSAFSNMKISIP
-794 KPKLPHIN
+794 KPKLPHIS
-802 VGSRSF
+802 VGSKSF

-818 SISWY
+818 SIDWY

-858 QAVASLLDDFNAEP
+858 EAVASLMNDLSNEP

-884 LVVREEADIKKVAE
+884 LVVREEADIKKIAE

>member
-11 TLDASQFNSNLNG
+11 TLDATQFNNNLNG

-37 DIGSSTSRSFA
+37 NIGNSASKSFS
-48 QLGKDLGNVGLQM
+48 QLGKDLSSVGIQM
-61 QIAGQSIQTFFK
+61 QIAGKSIQTLFK
-73 PVAGILTDSIKSAVS
+73 PMAGILTDSVKAAID
-88 YEDAFAGVRKT
+88 YQDAFAGVRKT
-99 VVATEP
+99 VDATEP
-105 EFNQLS
+105 EFKQLS
-111 DAIRNMS
+111 DAVRNMS

-141 GVDNLESFTKTA
+141 GVGNLETFTKTA

-168 TALARFLNITGSGT
+168 TALAKFLNITGSGT
-182 DTVDRLGSTLVD
+182 GTVDRLGSSLVD

-218 QVGMT
+218 QIGMS

-351 NALVE
+351 NALVDE
-356 EAGKRYETTQ
+356 TAKSYETVQ

-397 GGKIIDWVGQLDP
+397 GGKIVDWVGQLNP
-410 KFLAI
+410 NFLAV
-415 VGVVGAVGVA
+415 VGVIGVVGVA
-425 IGGFI
+425 IGGFL
-430 SVLGLVVSGISGGI
+430 SVLGLIVSGISGGI
-444 SALGLLG
+444 AALGLLG
-451 GALSAV
+451 GALTAI
-457 SAPVLAVIGV
+457 SAPVVAVIAV
-467 IAALVA
+467 IAGLVA

-486 EHVKEA
+486 EHVTEA
-492 FSTIYEVIKSAVST
+492 FHRIYDVISNAVST
-506 IWDVI
+506 VWDVI
-511 QTVWGAIKPFVME
+511 QTVWGAIKPFVVD
-524 VFQGC
+524 VFQGI
-529 AEIIGEVFLIIT
+529 ATIVGEVFTIIL
-541 DYVVPAVKNIW
+541 DIVVPVVEGVWN
-552 DTIEKV
+552 TIQSV
-558 WGAIKPY
+558 WGAVKPY
-565 VEKIFGGIAEYLGG
+565 VEAIFGGIAEYLGG
-579 IWEVIKSVIKGA
+579 IWDVIYSVIKGA
-591 LDIIKAIMDGDWGA
+591 LDIIKAAMDGDWGA
-605 IKDIVA
+605 IKDIVL
-611 NMMDGI
+611 NMVEGI
-617 KNGIKR
+617 KNGIQR
-623 TWDGIKQILDTVLDA
+623 TWDGIKQIISTVLDG
-638 IKAVMSHVWE
+638 IKSVVSAAWE
-648 GIKDKIS
+648 GIKNKVS

-663 VISSVWDAI
+663 VASSAWEGIKSLISSA
-672 KSAISSVLDAIKSV
+672 LDGIKSV
-686 VSNVWNSIKDTISSV
+686 VSSIW
-701 LEGIKSVASNIWNGI
+701 EGIKN
-716 KDTISSVLD
+716 KISSVLD
-725 GIKSVASNV
+725 GIKSVASNA
-734 WNGIKDTASSAFE
+734 WDNIKNTASSAFE
-747 SIKSTASNVWNGI
+747 SVKSTASNVWNGI
-760 KSAITHP
+760 KSAITRP
-767 IETAKNTVLGIIDR
+767 IESAKDTVIGIVDK
-781 IKSAFSNMHISIP
+781 IKSAFSGMKISIP
-794 KPKLPHIN
+794 KPKLPHID
-802 VGSRSF
+802 VGSKSF

-858 QAVASLLDDFNAEP
+858 EAVASLMNDLSNEP

-909 KRGVPNV
+909 RRGVPNV

>member
-29 SNFASNAN
+29 DNFASSAN

-99 VVATEP
+99 VDATEP

-118 KEMPE
+118 KQMPE
-123 SADEIA
+123 SAEEIA

-134 AGQLGIS
+134 AGQLGIR
-141 GVDNLESFTKTA
+141 GTDNLESFTRTA

-194 LGNNTATTEADIMNM
+194 LGNNTATTEAEIMDM
-209 ALGLAAAGS
+209 ALGLASAGS

-223 DADILGFAA
+223 DSDILGFAA

-345 DAYNDN
+345 DAYNEN
-351 NALVE
+351 NALVD

-373 NKLKDVGISIGDAVL
+373 NKLKDVGISIGNAVL

-451 GALSAV
+451 GALSAI

-486 EHVKEA
+486 EKVKEA

-529 AEIIGEVFLIIT
+529 AEIIGEVFTIIT

-552 DTIEKV
+552 DTIQAV

-605 IKDIVA
+605 IKDIVL
-611 NMMDGI
+611 NMVDGI
-617 KNGIKR
+617 KNGIQR
-623 TWDGIKQILDTVLDA
+623 TWDGIKQIIGTVLDA
-638 IKAVMSHVWE
+638 IKAVISAVWE
-648 GIKDKIS
+648 AIKNKIS

-701 LEGIKSVASNIWNGI
+701 LDGIKSVASNIWNGI

-725 GIKSVASNV
+725 GIKSVASNA
-734 WNGIKDTASSAFE
+734 WDNIKNKASSAFE
-747 SIKSTASNVWNGI
+747 GIKSTASNVWNGI

-767 IETAKNTVLGIIDR
+767 IETAKNTVLGIVDR

-858 QAVASLLDDFNAEP
+858 QAVASLMDDFNTEP

>member
-29 SNFASNAN
+29 DNFASNAN

-61 QIAGQSIQTFFK
+61 QVAGQSIQTFFK
-73 PVAGILTDSIKSAVS
+73 PVAGILTDSINSAVS

-99 VVATEP
+99 VDATEP

-118 KEMPE
+118 KQMPE

-134 AGQLGIS
+134 AGQLGIR
-141 GVDNLESFTKTA
+141 GTDNLESFTRTA

-223 DADILGFAA
+223 DSDILGFAA

-397 GGKIIDWVGQLDP
+397 GGKIIDWIGQLDP

-486 EHVKEA
+486 EKVKEA

-529 AEIIGEVFLIIT
+529 AEIIGEVFTIIT

-565 VEKIFGGIAEYLGG
+565 VEQIFGGLAEYLGG

-623 TWDGIKQILDTVLDA
+623 TWDGIKQIIGTVLDA
-638 IKAVMSHVWE
+638 IKAVISNIWE
-648 GIKDKIS
+648 GIKEKIS

-858 QAVASLLDDFNAEP
+858 QAVASLMDDFNAEP

>member
-29 SNFASNAN
+29 DNFASSAN

-73 PVAGILTDSIKSAVS
+73 PVSGILTDSIKSAVS

-99 VVATEP
+99 VDATEP

-118 KEMPE
+118 KQMPE
-123 SADEIA
+123 SAEEIA
-129 HVMEI
+129 GVMEI

-141 GVDNLESFTKTA
+141 GTDNLESFTRTA

-182 DTVDRLGSTLVD
+182 NTVDRLGSTLVD
-194 LGNNTATTEADIMNM
+194 LGNNTATTEAEIMDM
-209 ALGLAAAGS
+209 ALGLASAGS

-486 EHVKEA
+486 EKVKEA

-529 AEIIGEVFLIIT
+529 AEIIGEVFTIIT

-565 VEKIFGGIAEYLGG
+565 VEQIFGGIAEYLGG

-605 IKDIVA
+605 IKDIVL
-611 NMMDGI
+611 NMVDGI
-617 KNGIKR
+617 KNGIQR
-623 TWDGIKQILDTVLDA
+623 TWDGIKQIIGTVLDA
-638 IKAVMSHVWE
+638 IKAVISNIWE
-648 GIKDKIS
+648 GIKEK
-655 SVLDGIKS
+655 
-663 VISSVWDAI
+663 
-672 KSAISSVLDAIKSV
+672 
-686 VSNVWNSIKDTISSV
+686 ISSV
-701 LEGIKSVASNIWNGI
+701 LEGIKAVISTAWEAVKNKISYVLDGI
-716 KDTISSVLD
+716 KAVVSTAWEAVKNKISYVLD
-725 GIKSVASNV
+725 GIKSVASNA
-734 WNGIKDTASSAFE
+734 WDNIKNKASSAFE
-747 SIKSTASNVWNGI
+747 GIKSTASNVWNGI
-760 KSAITHP
+760 KSAITRP
-767 IETAKNTVLGIIDR
+767 IEKAKDTVLGIVDR
-781 IKSAFSNMHISIP
+781 IKSAFKNMHISIP

-858 QAVASLLDDFNAEP
+858 EAVAAIMNDLSNEP

>member
-29 SNFASNAN
+29 DNFASSAN

-73 PVAGILTDSIKSAVS
+73 PVSGILTDSIKSAVS

-99 VVATEP
+99 VDATEP

-118 KEMPE
+118 KQMPE

-141 GVDNLESFTKTA
+141 GVGNLETFTKTA

-168 TALARFLNITGSGT
+168 TALAKFLNITGSGT
-182 DTVDRLGSTLVD
+182 GTVDRLGSSLVD

-218 QVGMT
+218 QIGMS

-345 DAYNDN
+345 DAYNEN
-351 NALVE
+351 NALVD

-451 GALSAV
+451 GALSAI

-486 EHVKEA
+486 EKVKEA

-529 AEIIGEVFLIIT
+529 AEIIGEVFTIIT

-565 VEKIFGGIAEYLGG
+565 VEQIFGGIAEYLGG

-605 IKDIVA
+605 IKDIVL
-611 NMMDGI
+611 NMVDGI
-617 KNGIKR
+617 KNGIQR
-623 TWDGIKQILDTVLDA
+623 TWDGIKQIIGTVLDA
-638 IKAVMSHVWE
+638 IKAVISNIWE
-648 GIKDKIS
+648 GIKEK
-655 SVLDGIKS
+655 
-663 VISSVWDAI
+663 
-672 KSAISSVLDAIKSV
+672 
-686 VSNVWNSIKDTISSV
+686 ISSV
-701 LEGIKSVASNIWNGI
+701 LEGIKAVISTAWEAVKNKISYVLDGI
-716 KDTISSVLD
+716 KAVVSTAWEAVKNKISYVLD
-725 GIKSVASNV
+725 GIKSVASNA
-734 WNGIKDTASSAFE
+734 WDNIKNKASSAFE
-747 SIKSTASNVWNGI
+747 GIKSTASNVWNGI
-760 KSAITHP
+760 KSAITRP
-767 IETAKNTVLGIIDR
+767 IEKAKDTVLGIVDR
-781 IKSAFSNMHISIP
+781 IKSAFKNMHISIP

-837 GEAGKEAVLPLENK
+837 GEAGREAVLPLENK

-858 QAVASLLDDFNAEP
+858 EAVASIMNDLSNEP

>member
-11 TLDASQFNSNLNG
+11 TLDASQFTSNLNG
-24 VVKGL
+24 VEKGL
-29 SNFASNAN
+29 SNFASNASN
-37 DIGSSTSRSFA
+37 IGNSASKSFS
-48 QLGKDLGNVGLQM
+48 QLGKDLGSVGIQM
-61 QIAGQSIQTFFK
+61 QVAGKSIQTLFK
-73 PVAGILTDSIKSAVS
+73 PMAGILTESVKSAIS

-99 VVATEP
+99 VDATEP

-118 KEMPE
+118 KQMPE
-123 SADEIA
+123 SADDIA

-141 GVDNLESFTKTA
+141 GVDNLETFTKTA

-168 TALARFLNITGSGT
+168 TALAKFLNITGSGT
-182 DTVDRLGSTLVD
+182 GTVDRLGSSLVD

-218 QVGMT
+218 QVGMS

-356 EAGKRYETTQ
+356 EAGKRYETVQ

-397 GGKIIDWVGQLDP
+397 GGKIVDWVGQLNP
-410 KFLAI
+410 NFLAV
-415 VGVVGAVGVA
+415 VGVIGVVGVA
-425 IGGFI
+425 IGGFL
-430 SVLGLVVSGISGGI
+430 SVLGLIVSGISGGI
-444 SALGLLG
+444 AALGLLG
-451 GALSAV
+451 GALSAI
-457 SAPVLAVIGV
+457 SAPVLAVIAV
-467 IAALVA
+467 IAGLVA

-486 EHVKEA
+486 EHVTEA
-492 FSTIYEVIKSAVST
+492 FHTIWEVISSAVST

-511 QTVWGAIKPFVME
+511 QTVWGAIKPFVIE

-529 AEIIGEVFLIIT
+529 AEIIGEVFTIIT

-552 DTIEKV
+552 DTIQSV

-605 IKDIVA
+605 IKDIVL
-611 NMMDGI
+611 NMVDGI

-623 TWDGIKQILDTVLDA
+623 TWDGIKQIIDTVLDG
-638 IKAVMSHVWE
+638 IKAVISTVWE
-648 GIKDKIS
+648 AIKNKIS
-655 SVLDGIKS
+655 SVLDGIKA
-663 VISSVWDAI
+663 VISTAWEAV
-672 KSAISSVLDAIKSV
+672 KNKISYVLDGIKSV
-686 VSNVWNSIKDTISSV
+686 VSSAWDGVKNK
-701 LEGIKSVASNIWNGI
+701 
-716 KDTISSVLD
+716 ISSVLD
-725 GIKSVASNV
+725 GIKSVASNA
-734 WNGIKDTASSAFE
+734 WDNIKNKASSAFE
-747 SIKSTASNVWNGI
+747 SVKSTASNVWNGI
-760 KSAITHP
+760 KSAITRP
-767 IETAKNTVLGIIDR
+767 IESAKDKVVGIIDR
-781 IKSAFSNMHISIP
+781 IKSAFSNMKISIP
-794 KPKLPHIN
+794 KPKLPHIS
-802 VGSRSF
+802 VGSKSF

-818 SISWY
+818 SIDWY

-858 QAVASLLDDFNAEP
+858 EAVASLMNDLSNEP

-884 LVVREEADIKKVAE
+884 LVVREEADIKKIAE

>member
-29 SNFASNAN
+29 DNFASSAN

-73 PVAGILTDSIKSAVS
+73 PVSGILTDSIKSAVS

-99 VVATEP
+99 VDATEP

-118 KEMPE
+118 KQMPE

-134 AGQLGIS
+134 AGQLGIR
-141 GVDNLESFTKTA
+141 GTDNLESFTRTA

-182 DTVDRLGSTLVD
+182 NTVDRLGSTLVD
-194 LGNNTATTEADIMNM
+194 LGNNTATTEAEIMNM
-209 ALGLAAAGS
+209 ALGLASAGS

-345 DAYNDN
+345 DAYNEN
-351 NALVE
+351 NALVD

-451 GALSAV
+451 GALSAI

-486 EHVKEA
+486 EKVKEA

-529 AEIIGEVFLIIT
+529 AEIIGEVFTIIT

-552 DTIEKV
+552 DTIQSV

-565 VEKIFGGIAEYLGG
+565 VEQIFGGIAEYLGG

-605 IKDIVA
+605 IKDIVL
-611 NMMDGI
+611 NMVDGI
-617 KNGIKR
+617 KNGIQR
-623 TWDGIKQILDTVLDA
+623 TWDGIKQIIGTVLDA
-638 IKAVMSHVWE
+638 IKAVISNIWE
-648 GIKDKIS
+648 GIKEK
-655 SVLDGIKS
+655 
-663 VISSVWDAI
+663 
-672 KSAISSVLDAIKSV
+672 
-686 VSNVWNSIKDTISSV
+686 ISSV
-701 LEGIKSVASNIWNGI
+701 LEGIKAVISTAWEAVKNKISYVLDGI
-716 KDTISSVLD
+716 KAVVSTAWEAVKNKISYVLD
-725 GIKSVASNV
+725 GIKSVASNA
-734 WNGIKDTASSAFE
+734 WDNIKNKASSAFE
-747 SIKSTASNVWNGI
+747 GIKSTASNVWNGI
-760 KSAITHP
+760 KSAITRP
-767 IETAKNTVLGIIDR
+767 IEKAKDTVLGIVDR
-781 IKSAFSNMHISIP
+781 IKSAFKNMHISIP

-858 QAVASLLDDFNAEP
+858 EAVAAIMNDLSNEP

>member
-29 SNFASNAN
+29 DNFASSAN

-99 VVATEP
+99 VDATEP

-118 KEMPE
+118 KQMPE
-123 SADEIA
+123 SAEEIA
-129 HVMEI
+129 GVMEI

-141 GVDNLESFTKTA
+141 GTDNLESFTRTA

-194 LGNNTATTEADIMNM
+194 LGNNTATTEAEIMDM
-209 ALGLAAAGS
+209 ALGLASAGS

-373 NKLKDVGISIGDAVL
+373 NKLKDVGISIGNAVL

-451 GALSAV
+451 GALSAI

-486 EHVKEA
+486 EKVKEA

-529 AEIIGEVFLIIT
+529 AEIIGEVFTIIT

-552 DTIEKV
+552 DTIQAV

-565 VEKIFGGIAEYLGG
+565 VEQIFGGIAEYLGG

-605 IKDIVA
+605 IKDIVL
-611 NMMDGI
+611 NMVDGI
-617 KNGIKR
+617 KNGIQR
-623 TWDGIKQILDTVLDA
+623 TWDGIKQILGTVLDA
-638 IKAVMSHVWE
+638 IKAVISTVWE
-648 GIKDKIS
+648 AIKNKIS

-672 KSAISSVLDAIKSV
+672 KSAISSALDAIKDVVSSIWEAIKNKISSVLDGIKSV
-686 VSNVWNSIKDTISSV
+686 VSSAWDGVKNK
-701 LEGIKSVASNIWNGI
+701 
-716 KDTISSVLD
+716 ISSVLD
-725 GIKSVASNV
+725 GIKSVASNA
-734 WNGIKDTASSAFE
+734 WDNIKNTASSAFE
-747 SIKSTASNVWNGI
+747 SVKSTASNVWNGI
-760 KSAITHP
+760 KSAITRP
-767 IETAKNTVLGIIDR
+767 IESAKNTVLGIVDR

-858 QAVASLLDDFNAEP
+858 EAVAAIMNDLSNEP

>member
-29 SNFASNAN
+29 DNFASNASN
-37 DIGSSTSRSFA
+37 IGSSTSRSFQ

-99 VVATEP
+99 VDATEP
-105 EFNQLS
+105 EFQQLS

-118 KEMPE
+118 KQMPE

-141 GVDNLESFTKTA
+141 GVDELEKFTKTA

-168 TALARFLNITGSGT
+168 TALAKFLNITDSGT
-182 DTVDRLGSTLVD
+182 GTVDRLGSTLVD

-373 NKLKDVGISIGDAVL
+373 NKLKDVGISIGNAVL

-397 GGKIIDWVGQLDP
+397 GGKVIDWVGQLDP

-425 IGGFI
+425 IGGFL

-444 SALGLLG
+444 AALGLLG
-451 GALSAV
+451 GALSAI
-457 SAPVLAVIGV
+457 SAPVLAVIAV
-467 IAALVA
+467 IAGLVA

-486 EHVKEA
+486 EHVTEA
-492 FSTIYEVIKSAVST
+492 FHTIWEVISSAVST

-552 DTIEKV
+552 DTIQSV

-565 VEKIFGGIAEYLGG
+565 VEQIFGGIAEYLGG

-605 IKDIVA
+605 IKDIVL
-611 NMMDGI
+611 NMVDGI
-617 KNGIKR
+617 KNGIQR
-623 TWDGIKQILDTVLDA
+623 TWDGIKQIIGTVLDA
-638 IKAVMSHVWE
+638 IKAVISNVWE
-648 GIKDKIS
+648 AIKNKIS

-663 VISSVWDAI
+663 VISSAWDGI
-672 KSAISSVLDAIKSV
+672 KNLVSSALDGIKSV
-686 VSNVWNSIKDTISSV
+686 VSSIW
-701 LEGIKSVASNIWNGI
+701 EGIKS
-716 KDTISSVLD
+716 KISSVLD
-725 GIKSVASNV
+725 GIKSVASNA
-734 WNGIKDTASSAFE
+734 WDNIKNTASSAFE
-747 SIKSTASNVWNGI
+747 SVKSTASNVWNGI
-760 KSAITHP
+760 KSAITRP
-767 IETAKNTVLGIIDR
+767 IESAKNTVLGIVDR

-794 KPKLPHIN
+794 RPKLPHIN

-858 QAVASLLDDFNAEP
+858 QAVASLLDDFNTEP

>member
-29 SNFASNAN
+29 DNFASSAN

-73 PVAGILTDSIKSAVS
+73 PVSGILTDSIKSAVS

-99 VVATEP
+99 VDATEP

-118 KEMPE
+118 KQMPE
-123 SADEIA
+123 SAEEIA
-129 HVMEI
+129 GVMEI

-141 GVDNLESFTKTA
+141 GTDNLESFTRTA

-182 DTVDRLGSTLVD
+182 NTVDRLGSTLVD
-194 LGNNTATTEADIMNM
+194 LGNNTATTEAEIMNM
-209 ALGLAAAGS
+209 ALGLASAGS

-345 DAYNDN
+345 DAYNEN
-351 NALVE
+351 NALVD

-451 GALSAV
+451 GALSAI

-486 EHVKEA
+486 EKVKEA

-529 AEIIGEVFLIIT
+529 AEIIGEVFTIIT

-552 DTIEKV
+552 DTIQSV

-565 VEKIFGGIAEYLGG
+565 VEQIFGGIAEYLGG

-605 IKDIVA
+605 IKDIVL
-611 NMMDGI
+611 NMVDGI
-617 KNGIKR
+617 KNGIQR
-623 TWDGIKQILDTVLDA
+623 TWDGIKQIIGTVLDA
-638 IKAVMSHVWE
+638 IKAVISNIWE
-648 GIKDKIS
+648 GIKEK
-655 SVLDGIKS
+655 
-663 VISSVWDAI
+663 
-672 KSAISSVLDAIKSV
+672 
-686 VSNVWNSIKDTISSV
+686 ISSV
-701 LEGIKSVASNIWNGI
+701 LEGIKAVISTAWEAVKNKISYVLDGI
-716 KDTISSVLD
+716 KAVVSTAWEAVKNKISYVLD
-725 GIKSVASNV
+725 GIKSVASNA
-734 WNGIKDTASSAFE
+734 WDNIKNKASSAFE
-747 SIKSTASNVWNGI
+747 GIKSTASNVWNGI
-760 KSAITHP
+760 KSAITRP
-767 IETAKNTVLGIIDR
+767 IEKAKDTVLGIVDR
-781 IKSAFSNMHISIP
+781 IKSAFKNMHISIP

-858 QAVASLLDDFNAEP
+858 EAVAAIMNDLSNEP

>member
-29 SNFASNAN
+29 DNFASSAN

-99 VVATEP
+99 VDATEP

-118 KEMPE
+118 KQMPE
-123 SADEIA
+123 SAEEIA

-141 GVDNLESFTKTA
+141 GTDNLESFTRTA

-194 LGNNTATTEADIMNM
+194 LGNNTATTEAEIMDM
-209 ALGLAAAGS
+209 ALGLASAGS

-223 DADILGFAA
+223 DSDILGFAA

-345 DAYNDN
+345 DAYSDN

-373 NKLKDVGISIGDAVL
+373 NKLKDVGISIGNAVL

-451 GALSAV
+451 GALSAI

-486 EHVKEA
+486 EKVKEA

-529 AEIIGEVFLIIT
+529 AEIIGEVFTIIT

-552 DTIEKV
+552 DTIQTV
-558 WGAIKPY
+558 WGAVKPY
-565 VEKIFGGIAEYLGG
+565 VEQIFGGIAEYLGG

-605 IKDIVA
+605 IKDIVL
-611 NMMDGI
+611 NMVDGI
-617 KNGIKR
+617 KNGIQR
-623 TWDGIKQILDTVLDA
+623 TWDGIKQILGTVLDA
-638 IKAVMSHVWE
+638 IKAVISTVWE
-648 GIKDKIS
+648 AIKNKIS

-663 VISSVWDAI
+663 MISSVWDAI
-672 KSAISSVLDAIKSV
+672 KSAISSALDAIKSV
-686 VSNVWNSIKDTISSV
+686 VSSIWEAIKNKISSV
-701 LEGIKSVASNIWNGI
+701 LDGIKSVVSSAWDGVKN
-716 KDTISSVLD
+716 KISSVLD
-725 GIKSVASNV
+725 GIKSVASNA
-734 WNGIKDTASSAFE
+734 WDNIKNTASSAFE
-747 SIKSTASNVWNGI
+747 SVKSTASNVWNGI
-760 KSAITHP
+760 KSAITRP
-767 IETAKNTVLGIIDR
+767 IESAKDTVLGIVDR

-884 LVVREEADIKKVAE
+884 LVVREEADIKKIAE